1 VTHAL
6 RSALARTRP
15 EAAAWARTVAV
26 SLALSVFFVAQ
37 PVAHAGPLEDFLAA
51 RERYEAQDWQ
61 GAIDGFEPLVGGESP
76 RLESLPLVLES
87 RQYLATAYLFVGR
100 EGPAVAQLER
110 LIGEDPSYQI
120 DAAQFPREVVQLFDR
135 VRQRLAERR
144 EAQAE
149 RARLAAEV
157 ERLSAENA
165 AMRAE
170 LEAERTLAVPRSQ
183 WFVQIPFGVG
193 QFENGEEALGWFF
206 AVAELLA
213 GAGALA
219 TLIAQQALVAAIQN
233 NGMGVDGDLWRRVND
248 ALDIVEPLSWTS
260 SALFGVLVA
269 AGMIQANL
277 AFAPTRSVRVPGRA
291 PLPIPVLSLRL
302 EPSFVGCTVGVTATF

>member
-1 VTHAL
+1 MTSVLVRGRPRA
-6 RSALARTRP
+6 SAVVWTA
-15 EAAAWARTVAV
+15 AV
-26 SLALSVFFVAQ
+26 SFALSVFFVAQ

-76 RLESLPLVLES
+76 RLESLPLVLEA

-110 LIGEDPSYQI
+110 LLGEDPSYQI
-120 DAAQFPREVVQLFDR
+120 DAAQFPREVVQLFER
-135 VRQRLAERR
+135 VGQRLAERR

-157 ERLSAENA
+157 ERLSEENA

-170 LEAERTLAVPRSQ
+170 LEGERTIEVPRSQ
-183 WFVQIPFGVG
+183 WLVQIPFGVG
-193 QFENGEEALGWFF
+193 QFENGEEGLGWFF
-206 AVAELLA
+206 FVTELLA
-213 GAGALA
+213 GAGAVA

-233 NGMGVDGDLWRRVND
+233 NGMGVDGALWERVNE
-248 ALDIVEPLSWTS
+248 ALSIVEPLAWSS

-269 AGMIQANL
+269 TGLIQANI
-277 AFAPTRSVRVPGRA
+277 AFTPTRTVRVPGR
-291 PLPIPVLSLRL
+291 PLPSTPTLTLQLS
-302 EPSFVGCTVGVTATF
+302 PAFVGLSGTF